1 MKYREL
7 NVAGALEFSPNVF
20 PDERGLFLS
29 PFQGPAFTEA
39 TGNTRFPVAQTN
51 HSRSQRGVVRGVH
64 YTLTPPGCA
73 KYVYCPKGSAL
84 DIVVDI
90 RVGSPTFGK
99 WDAVLMDQNDFRA
112 MYFPVGLG
120 HAFIALE
127 DDTVMS
133 YMVTSSYVAE
143 NELAL
148 SVTDPALGLPIP
160 DDITPIYSARD
171 TVAPTLAEA
180 AEQGLLPQYELS
192 MQLEQQWK
200 AV

>member
-1 MKYREL
+1 MKVREL
-7 NVAGALEFSPNVF
+7 AVAGALEFTPDVF
-20 PDERGLFLS
+20 PDERGYFLS
-29 PFQGPAFTEA
+29 PFQQPAFSEA
-39 TGNTRFPVAQTN
+39 TGNARFPVTQTN
-51 HSRSQRGVVRGVH
+51 HSRSRRGVVRGVH

-90 RVGSPTFGK
+90 RVGSPTFGR

-133 YMVTSSYVAE
+133 YMVTASYVPAH
-143 NELAL
+143 ELAI
-148 SVTDPALGLPIP
+148 SVTDPALDLPVP
-160 DDITPIYSARD
+160 QDITPLYSERD

-180 AEQGLLPQYELS
+180 AEQGLLPVYEESLR
-192 MQLEQQWK
+192 LERQWR
-200 AV
+200 